1 MRKNGFSTFILL
13 VVLFLGLSLLL
24 YPTFS
29 DYWNSMHQTK
39 AIATYAQSVAELD
52 SDKYDH
58 IWEAA
63 KAYNQRISQR
73 ENLYVLSEQEWEDY
87 HSQLNLTGDGIMGY
101 IQIPSINI
109 SLPLHHTVEETIL
122 QVAIGH
128 IEWTSLP
135 TGGEGNHTVFSGHR
149 GLPSARLFSD
159 LDQLTPGDLFMLRI
173 LDELMTYEVDQILV
187 VEPHEVE
194 PLQVEAGKDLCTL
207 VTCTPYGVNSHRLL
221 VRGHRVENPEEAVT
235 LRVTADAY
243 QIEPLA
249 VAPVVAVPILLVVL
263 WIMGITDRINRRK
276 NTIGKQV
283 DTDE

>member
-13 VVLFLGLSLLL
+13 LLLLLGLSLLL

-29 DYWNSMHQTK
+29 DYWNSMHQTR
-39 AIATYAQSVAELD
+39 AIATYAENVADLD
-52 SDKYDH
+52 SDKYEH
-58 IWEAA
+58 IWNDA

-73 ENLYVLSEQEWEDY
+73 ENVYVMSDEETEDY
-87 HSQLNLTGDGIMGY
+87 HRQLNLTGDGIMGY
-101 IQIPSINI
+101 IEIPGIHVT
-109 SLPLHHTVEETIL
+109 LPLHHTVEESIL
-122 QVAIGH
+122 QVAVGH

-159 LDQLTPGDLFMLRI
+159 LDQLNPGDLFMLRI

-194 PLQVEAGKDLCTL
+194 ALQVQEGKDLCTL

-235 LRVTADAY
+235 LRVTSDAY
-243 QIEPLA
+243 RIEPL
-249 VAPVVAVPILLVVL
+249 VLAPLMAVPIFLVAL
-263 WIMGITDRINRRK
+263 WILSIAESVSRRRK
-276 NTIGKQV
+276 RGGKQV

>member
-13 VVLFLGLSLLL
+13 LLLLLGLSLLL

-29 DYWNSMHQTK
+29 DYWNSMHQTR
-39 AIATYAQSVAELD
+39 AIATYAENVADLD
-52 SDKYDH
+52 SDKYEH
-58 IWEAA
+58 IWNDA

-73 ENLYVLSEQEWEDY
+73 ENVYAMSDEETEDY
-87 HSQLNLTGDGIMGY
+87 HRQLNLTGDGIMGY
-101 IQIPSINI
+101 IEIPGIHVT
-109 SLPLHHTVEETIL
+109 LPLHHTVEESIL
-122 QVAIGH
+122 QVAVGH

-159 LDQLTPGDLFMLRI
+159 LDQLNPGDLFMLRI

-194 PLQVEAGKDLCTL
+194 ALQVQEGKDLCTL

-243 QIEPLA
+243 RIEPL
-249 VAPVVAVPILLVVL
+249 VLAPLMAVPIFLVAL
-263 WIMGITDRINRRK
+263 WILSIAESVSRGRK
-276 NTIGKQV
+276 RGGKQV

>member
-13 VVLFLGLSLLL
+13 LLLLLGLSLLL

-29 DYWNSMHQTK
+29 DYWNSMHQTR
-39 AIATYAQSVAELD
+39 AIATYAENVADLD
-52 SDKYDH
+52 SDKYEH
-58 IWEAA
+58 IWNDA

-73 ENLYVLSEQEWEDY
+73 ENVYVMSDEETEDY
-87 HSQLNLTGDGIMGY
+87 HRQLNLTGDGIMGY
-101 IQIPSINI
+101 IEIPGIHVT
-109 SLPLHHTVEETIL
+109 LPLHHTVEESIL
-122 QVAIGH
+122 QVAVGH

-159 LDQLTPGDLFMLRI
+159 LDQLNPGDLFMLRI

-194 PLQVEAGKDLCTL
+194 ALQVQEGKDLCTL

-243 QIEPLA
+243 RIEPL
-249 VAPVVAVPILLVVL
+249 VLAPLMAVPIFLVAL
-263 WIMGITDRINRRK
+263 WILSIAESVSRRRK
-276 NTIGKQV
+276 RGGKQV